1 MRPIPQWIA
10 FRESTVTDQI
20 TEGEP
25 VRCREADVLP
35 AVPSP
40 HGRVP
45 LDPAREELVRAVIAV
60 RREDE
65 EREVIGVDV
74 LDVVECLTERA
85 FGGPGDADFARQ
97 RAEDFRTVGRMPRL
111 GPKHVAHFMR
121 DEAVEET

>member
-45 LDPAREELVRAVIAV
+45 LDPAREELVRAVIAA

-65 EREVIGVDV
+65 GREAICEDV
-74 LDVVECLTERA
+74 LDVVECRTQCA
-85 FGGPGDADFARQ
+85 FGGPGGADFARQ
-97 RAEDFRTVGRMPRL
+97 RSAAFRTVGMSSAL
-111 GPKHVAHFMR
+111 GANHV
-121 DEAVEET
+121 